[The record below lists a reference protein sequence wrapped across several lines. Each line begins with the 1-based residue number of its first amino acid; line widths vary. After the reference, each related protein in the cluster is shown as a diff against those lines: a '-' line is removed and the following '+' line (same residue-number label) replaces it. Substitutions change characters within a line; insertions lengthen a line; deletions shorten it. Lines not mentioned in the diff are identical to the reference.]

1 MAASK
6 VQVNTWKWEF
16 SNLGK
21 KAKPQGYGCWAF
33 EIGGEVKFYRGQY
46 SECKAQAQREAAELG
61 ITQITLLP

>member
-16 SNLGK
+16 SNSG
-21 KAKPQGYGCWAF
+21 AKPRGHGYWAF

-46 SECKAQAQREAAELG
+46 SECKAQAQKEAAELG
-61 ITQITLLP
+61 IAQITLLP